1 MMEGVVERKSWL
13 HDALNDLM
21 ILVWHGETEAEARA
35 AAMNDLGRLERELAE
50 YDRRLPDD
58 GTVGWHSPAPRS
70 TTVTGV
76 RDRDARLQLRELIG
90 RALASSDEQPIARF
104 GGIAAHPNDAPGGS

>member
-1 MMEGVVERKSWL
+1 L

-58 GTVGWHSPAPRS
+58 GTVRLALACAEIDDAAVGP
-70 TTVTGV
+70 G
-76 RDRDARLQLRELIG
+76 RDARLQLRELIG
-90 RALASSDEQPIARF
+90 RTLASSDEQPIARF
-104 GGIAAHPNDAPGGS
+104 GVIAANANVSPGGS

>member
-1 MMEGVVERKSWL
+1 
-13 HDALNDLM
+13 
-21 ILVWHGETEAEARA
+21 
-35 AAMNDLGRLERELAE
+35 MNDLGRLERELAE

-58 GTVGWHSPAPRS
+58 GTVRLAFACAEIDDGA
-70 TTVTGV
+70 GG

-104 GGIAAHPNDAPGGS
+104 GGIATHPNDAPGGS

>member
-58 GTVGWHSPAPRS
+58 GTVRLAFACAEIDDGD
-70 TTVTGV
+70 GG

-104 GGIAAHPNDAPGGS
+104 GGIAAHPDDAPGGS